1 MNGKGFKVIPRR
13 RDDEMK
19 IKDWKDANVK
29 KTAHKVDVRSLYD
42 KDTAQAVHILLKPG
56 ESLLPHITP
65 VDVFFY
71 ILEGEATITVGE
83 ETASVGPDHL
93 IESPADILHKVAN
106 NGDKV
111 MRFLVVKAP
120 RPLKASKIL

>member
-1 MNGKGFKVIPRR
+1 MQVKN
-13 RDDEMK
+13 
-19 IKDWKDANVK
+19 WKDAKVK
-29 KTAHKVDVRSLYD
+29 ETAHKVDVRPLYN
-42 KDTAQAVHILLKPG
+42 KEAAQAIHILLKPG

-71 ILEGEATITVGE
+71 ILEGEATITIGE
-83 ETASVGPDHL
+83 ETKIIGEGNL

-106 NGDKV
+106 NTGEV

-120 RPLKASKIL
+120 RPTEPSKIL